1 MTLEELKS
9 KKVTITLNKTI
20 VLGENVT
27 EKILF
32 YLLENQVGKNYSNE
46 ELLDIIKNNF
56 YSSIE
61 DIEDVVN
68 FEDYN
73 ITIHD

>member
-20 VLGENVT
+20 VLEENVA

-32 YLLENQVGKNYSNE
+32 YLLENQVGKNYSNK
-46 ELLDIIKNNF
+46 ELLDIIKNNY

-73 ITIHD
+73 VTIHD

>member
-20 VLGENVT
+20 VLGENVA

-46 ELLDIIKNNF
+46 EILDIIKNNY

-73 ITIHD
+73 VTIHD

>member
-20 VLGENVT
+20 VLGENVA

-32 YLLENQVGKNYSNE
+32 YLLENQVGKNYSNK
-46 ELLDIIKNNF
+46 ELLDIIKNNY

-73 ITIHD
+73 VTVHD

>member
-9 KKVTITLNKTI
+9 KKVTITLTKTI
-20 VLGENVT
+20 VLGENVA

-32 YLLENQVGKNYSNE
+32 YLLENQVGKNYSNK
-46 ELLDIIKNNF
+46 ELLDIIKNNY

-73 ITIHD
+73 VTVHD

>member
-46 ELLDIIKNNF
+46 ELLDIIKNNY

-73 ITIHD
+73 VTIHD

>member
-32 YLLENQVGKNYSNE
+32 YLLENQVGRNYSNE